1 MVQTVQIGV
10 GELQRSPTTGNVN
23 QLAQLAQSAHDNI
36 DAIRNSFAETD
47 SGPLGDAELDVFSG
61 ANDLKNS
68 MGALVA
74 YTGSPNPAA
83 LADFTSQY
91 TSAKTE
97 WNRGIRTIWRLAR
110 ESDPPTV

>member
-1 MVQTVQIGV
+1 
-10 GELQRSPTTGNVN
+10 VN

-36 DAIRNSFAETD
+36 DAIRNNFAETD
-47 SGPLGDAELDVFSG
+47 SGTLGNAEIDVFSG

-74 YTGSPNPAA
+74 YTGNPTPAS

-91 TSAKTE
+91 GSAKAE
-97 WNRGIRTIWRLAR
+97 WNRGISTIWKLAR
-110 ESDPPTV
+110 QNNPPTV